1 MKTFRTII
9 LLLLLVSFPLIVSAQ
24 QSERVNGKI
33 MLSDKAPVK
42 NALLRLVNTPY
53 QAKTNNLGEYY
64 FENVPAGDYT
74 LQVVLNDIEL
84 TREPI
89 RIEKDVYE
97 IPVIYTAVE
106 NNVIEGITVYA
117 FSRNKFLD
125 KDSTSI
131 SKMPLKNLENPQ
143 MYTSIN
149 QQILK
154 EQLVYDV
161 SDALKNVPG
170 IVKMQGSPGRAG
182 DGSFYYNLRGFPTRV
197 SMVDGVPATT
207 NSEIDP
213 ADIERIDV
221 IKGPSGTL
229 YGGAVTSFGGLI
241 NVVTKKPKDYFG
253 GEVSYLL
260 GSYNLNRVTADVYG
274 PITDSRK
281 TLFRLNAAY
290 QYQNGFRDSEFRKS
304 MFVAP
309 TFSYQVND
317 RLKFNLGAQI
327 YTYEGTNTPIIF
339 LPRNRQFTSR
349 TPDELGFDWK
359 KSYSNNDMTL
369 KAPSINVKAEV
380 NYKISDNWSSQT
392 LISRNYRKTEGLYQ
406 YQFMRGNTD
415 NLLERNVQWQN
426 SEGASTSIQ
435 QNFNGEFKIGN
446 IKNKVLVG
454 LDYLNQSL
462 NNNNSPIVVFDQIDG
477 KNLTAP
483 VQVQTPGSPPVTI
496 TGTYGGISKDLALKK
511 IQEFTDAAIKL
522 NKSPMIRNTAMSNVY
537 GAYVSDAVYI
547 TDRLITL
554 LSLRFDHYESKGQLN
569 LNNNTRTGDFNQNAW
584 SPKVGLLYQVFK
596 DRLSAYANYMN
607 GFSYTA
613 PVTQP
618 LPDYSGVLKPQMA
631 KQWEVGVKGNLWR
644 NKVNFTVGYYDI
656 LVDNM
661 PQEIVVNRDG
671 TDYRITTQ
679 DGEQKSKGIEIET
692 ILNPIQGLNIM
703 AGYTYND
710 SKFVRSAAAT
720 EGRRPST
727 AGPANIFN
735 SWISYILPINGL
747 QGLGVGFGVNRVGQ
761 QITVDNAAT
770 GQFIFPA
777 YTLVNASISLE
788 KEKYRLG
795 FKMNNLGNAQ
805 YFSGQGVVVAQMPR
819 NFVAEVSLKF

>member
-1 MKTFRTII
+1 MKIFKTPI
-9 LLLLLVSFPLIVSAQ
+9 LLLFLVGLPLFVSAQ

-33 MLSDKAPVK
+33 MLSEKVPVK

-53 QAKTNNLGEYY
+53 QAKTNSLGEYY
-64 FENVPAGDYT
+64 FDNVPPGEYT

-84 TREPI
+84 MREQI
-89 RIEKDVYE
+89 RIEKDVFE
-97 IPVIYTAVE
+97 IPVIYPEAE

-125 KDSTSI
+125 RDSTSI
-131 SKMPLKNLENPQ
+131 SKMPLRNIENPQ

-154 EQLVYDV
+154 EQLVYDM
-161 SDALKNVPG
+161 SDALKNAPG
-170 IVKMQGSPGRAG
+170 IVKMQGSAGRAG

-229 YGGAVTSFGGLI
+229 YGGAVNSFGGLI

-253 GEVSYLL
+253 GEASYLL

-274 PITDSRK
+274 PITESRK

-339 LPRNRQFTSR
+339 LPRTRPFIAT
-349 TPDELGFDWK
+349 TPDELGYDWK
-359 KSYSNNDMTL
+359 RSYSNNDMSL
-369 KAPSINVKAEV
+369 KAPSINVKAEI
-380 NYKISDNWSSQT
+380 NYKISDQWTSQT

-426 SEGASTSIQ
+426 GEGASTSVQ
-435 QNFNGEFKIGN
+435 QNFNGEFKIGK

-454 LDYLNQSL
+454 LDYLNQSM
-462 NNNNSPIVVFDQIDG
+462 NNNLSPIVVFDYIDPR
-477 KNLTAP
+477 NPTAP
-483 VQVQTPGSPPVTI
+483 IAPPI
-496 TGTYGGISKDLALKK
+496 TGTYGNITRDLALQK
-511 IQEFTDAAIKL
+511 IQTSTAPL
-522 NKSPMIRNTAMSNVY
+522 VRNTASSNIY
-537 GAYVSDAVYI
+537 GAYISDAVYI
-547 TDRLITL
+547 TDRLVTL
-554 LSLRFDHYESKGQLN
+554 LSLRFDHYESKGQLDLVKN
-569 LNNNTRTGDFNQNAW
+569 SNSGPFNQNAL
-584 SPKVGLLYQVFK
+584 SPKLGLSYQILK

-607 GFSYTA
+607 GFSNLA
-613 PVTQP
+613 PVAQP
-618 LPDYSGVLKPQMA
+618 LADYSGDFKPQRSN
-631 KQWEVGVKGNLWR
+631 QWEVGFKGNLWR
-644 NKVNFTVGYYDI
+644 NRVNFTVGYYDI

-661 PQEIVVNRDG
+661 LRADVVNRDG
-671 TDYRITTQ
+671 TNYNVTIQ

-703 AGYTYND
+703 AGYSYND
-710 SKFVRSAAAT
+710 SKFVKAAT
-720 EGRRPST
+720 NVDGRRPSSS
-727 AGPANIFN
+727 GPANVFN
-735 SWISYILPINGL
+735 SWVSYILPIKGL
-747 QGLGVGFGVNRVGQ
+747 SGLGLGFGVNRVGEQ
-761 QITVDNAAT
+761 VTVDNAAT
-770 GQFIFPA
+770 GQFTFPA
-777 YTLVNASISLE
+777 YTLVNASVSLE
-788 KEKYRLG
+788 KERYRLG

-805 YFSGQGVVVAQMPR
+805 YFAGQGVIVAQMPR
-819 NFVAEVSLKF
+819 NFVAEVTLKF

>member
-1 MKTFRTII
+1 MKTFRTLI
-9 LLLLLVSFPLIVSAQ
+9 LLLLFVCFPLIISAQ
-24 QSERVNGKI
+24 QNERVHGKI
-33 MLSDKAPVK
+33 MLSEKVPVK

-64 FENVPAGDYT
+64 FDNVPPGEYS

-84 TREPI
+84 TRETI
-89 RIEKDVYE
+89 HIEKDVYE
-97 IPVIYTAVE
+97 IPIFYTNAE

-131 SKMPLKNLENPQ
+131 AKMPLKNLENPQ

-309 TFSYQVND
+309 TLSYQVND

-339 LPRNRQFTSR
+339 LARNRKFIAT
-349 TPDELGFDWK
+349 TPDELGFNWK

-369 KAPSINVKAEV
+369 KSPSINVKAEV
-380 NYKISDNWSSQT
+380 NYNISDQWSSQT
-392 LISRNYRKTEGLYQ
+392 LLSRNYRKTEGLYQ
-406 YQFMRGNTD
+406 YQFMRGVTSD
-415 NLLERNVQWQN
+415 ELLERNVQWQN
-426 SEGASTSIQ
+426 SEGASTSVQ
-435 QNFNGEFKIGN
+435 QNFNGAFKIGAV
-446 IKNKVLVG
+446 KNKVLVG

-462 NNNNSPIVVFDQIDG
+462 NNNHSPITVFDNVDAKSLAG
-477 KNLTAP
+477 Y
-483 VQVQTPGSPPVTI
+483 
-496 TGTYGGISKDLALKK
+496 GTISKDLALKR
-511 IQEFTDAAIKL
+511 IQDFTEAAIKAGKL
-522 NKSPMIRNTAMSNVY
+522 PLVRNTASSNIY
-537 GAYVSDAVYI
+537 GAYISDAVYI

-554 LSLRFDHYESKGQLN
+554 VSLRFDHYESKGQLD
-569 LNNNTRTGDFNQNAW
+569 LNTNINTGTFNQNAW
-584 SPKVGLLYQVFK
+584 SPKVGLSYQIFK
-596 DRLSAYANYMN
+596 ERLSAYANYMN
-607 GFSYTA
+607 GFSNTA
-613 PVTQP
+613 PVSQP
-618 LPDYSGVLKPQMA
+618 LADYSGDFKPQRSN
-631 KQWEVGVKGNLWR
+631 QWEVGVKGNLWR

-661 PQEIVVNRDG
+661 LRVDAVVRDG
-671 TDYRITTQ
+671 KNYTITIQ
-679 DGEQKSKGIEIET
+679 DGEQRSKGIEIET

-703 AGYTYND
+703 AGYSYND
-710 SKFVRSAAAT
+710 SKFVKAAST
-720 EGRRPST
+720 VDGRRPSS
-727 AGPANIFN
+727 AGPANVFN
-735 SWISYILPINGL
+735 SWISYVLPIKGF
-747 QGLGVGFGVNRVGQ
+747 QGLGLGFGVNRVGE
-761 QITVDNAAT
+761 QITVDNVTT
-770 GQFIFPA
+770 GRFTFPA
-777 YTLVNASISLE
+777 YTLINASLSLE
-788 KEKYRLG
+788 KERYRLG

-805 YFSGQGVVVAQMPR
+805 YFAGQGVVVAQMPR

>member
-1 MKTFRTII
+1 MKTFRTLI
-9 LLLLLVSFPLIVSAQ
+9 LLLLFVCFPLIISAQ
-24 QSERVNGKI
+24 QNERVHGKI
-33 MLSDKAPVK
+33 MLSEKVPVK

-64 FENVPAGDYT
+64 FDNVPPGEYS

-84 TREPI
+84 TRETI

-97 IPVIYTAVE
+97 IPTFYTNAE

-125 KDSTSI
+125 KDSISI
-131 SKMPLKNLENPQ
+131 AKMPLKNLENPQ

-309 TFSYQVND
+309 TLSYQVND
-317 RLKFNLGAQI
+317 KLKFNLGAQI

-339 LPRNRQFTSR
+339 LPRNRKFIAT

-369 KAPSINVKAEV
+369 KSPSINVKAEV
-380 NYKISDNWSSQT
+380 NYKISDQWNSQT
-392 LISRNYRKTEGLYQ
+392 LLSRNYRKTEGLYQ
-406 YQFMRGNTD
+406 YQFMRGVTSD
-415 NLLERNVQWQN
+415 ELLERNVQWQN
-426 SEGASTSIQ
+426 SEGASTSVQ
-435 QNFNGEFKIGN
+435 QNFNGEFKIGTV
-446 IKNKVLVG
+446 KNKVLVG

-462 NNNNSPIVVFDQIDG
+462 NNNHSPITVFDNVDAKSLAG
-477 KNLTAP
+477 Y
-483 VQVQTPGSPPVTI
+483 
-496 TGTYGGISKDLALKK
+496 GTISKDLALKR
-511 IQEFTDAAIKL
+511 IQDFTEAAIKAGKL
-522 NKSPMIRNTAMSNVY
+522 PLVRNTASSNIY
-537 GAYVSDAVYI
+537 GAYISDAVYI

-554 LSLRFDHYESKGQLN
+554 VSLRFDHYESKGQLD
-569 LNNNTRTGDFNQNAW
+569 LNTNINTGTFNQNAW
-584 SPKVGLLYQVFK
+584 SPKVGLSYQIFK
-596 DRLSAYANYMN
+596 ERLSAYANYMN
-607 GFSYTA
+607 GFSNTA
-613 PVTQP
+613 PVSQP
-618 LPDYSGVLKPQMA
+618 LADYSGDFKPQRSN
-631 KQWEVGVKGNLWR
+631 QWEVGVKGNLWR

-661 PQEIVVNRDG
+661 LRVDAVVRDG
-671 TDYRITTQ
+671 KNYTITIQ
-679 DGEQKSKGIEIET
+679 DGEQRSKGIEIET
-692 ILNPIQGLNIM
+692 ILNPIQGLNVM
-703 AGYTYND
+703 AGYSYND
-710 SKFVRSAAAT
+710 SKFVKAAST
-720 EGRRPST
+720 VDGRRPSS
-727 AGPANIFN
+727 AGPANVFN
-735 SWISYILPINGL
+735 SWISYVLPIKGF
-747 QGLGVGFGVNRVGQ
+747 QGLGLGFGVNRVGE
-761 QITVDNAAT
+761 QITVDNATT
-770 GQFIFPA
+770 GKFTFPA
-777 YTLVNASISLE
+777 YTLINASLSLE
-788 KEKYRLG
+788 KERYRLG

-805 YFSGQGVVVAQMPR
+805 YFAGQGVVVAQMPR

>member
-1 MKTFRTII
+1 MKTFKTLI

-24 QSERVNGKI
+24 QSERVNGKV
-33 MLSDKAPVK
+33 MLSEKVPVK

-64 FENVPAGDYT
+64 FDNVPPGDYT

-84 TREPI
+84 MREQI
-89 RIEKDVYE
+89 RIEKDVFE
-97 IPVIYTAVE
+97 IPVIYTSVE

-117 FSRNKFLD
+117 VSRNKFLD
-125 KDSTSI
+125 KDSTSV
-131 SKMPLKNLENPQ
+131 SKMPLKNIENPQ

-170 IVKMQGSPGRAG
+170 IVKMQGSAGRAG

-229 YGGAVTSFGGLI
+229 YGGAVNSFGGLI

-309 TFSYQVND
+309 TLSYQVND

-339 LPRNRQFTSR
+339 LSR
-349 TPDELGFDWK
+349 TRKFFATTPDELGFDWK
-359 KSYSNNDMTL
+359 RSYSNNDMSL

-380 NYKISDNWSSQT
+380 NYKISDKWSSQT

-406 YQFMRGNTD
+406 YQFIRGNTSD
-415 NLLERNVQWQN
+415 ALLERNVQWQN

-435 QNFNGEFKIGN
+435 QNFNGEFKIGK
-446 IKNKVLVG
+446 IKNKVLIG

-462 NNNNSPIVVFDQIDG
+462 NNNNSPIVKYDTINGQ
-477 KNLTAP
+477 NLTAK
-483 VQVQTPGSPPVTI
+483 
-496 TGTYGGISKDLALKK
+496 YGMISKDLALQK
-511 IQEFTDAAIKL
+511 IQNFTQAAIEAGIKTG
-522 NKSPMIRNTAMSNVY
+522 KSPLERNSFSSNMY
-537 GAYVSDAVYI
+537 GAYISDAVYI
-547 TDRLITL
+547 TDRLVTL
-554 LSLRFDHYESKGQLN
+554 LSLRLDHYESNGQLD
-569 LNNNTRTGDFNQNAW
+569 LNTNALNPS
-584 SPKVGLLYQVFK
+584 SPKFKQTALSPKLGVSYQIFK

-607 GFSYTA
+607 GFSYTPPA
-613 PVTQP
+613 SQP
-618 LPDYSGVLKPQMA
+618 LSDYSGDFKPQ
-631 KQWEVGVKGNLWR
+631 KSNQWEVGVKGNLWR
-644 NKVNFTVGYYDI
+644 NRVNFTVGYYDI

-661 PQEIVVNRDG
+661 LRLTEVIRDG
-671 TDYRITTQ
+671 KSHSITIQ
-679 DGEQKSKGIEIET
+679 DGEQRSKGIEIET

-703 AGYTYND
+703 AGYSYND
-710 SKFVRSAAAT
+710 SKFVKAAANVD
-720 EGRRPST
+720 GRRPSS
-727 AGPANIFN
+727 AGPANVFN
-735 SWISYILPINGL
+735 SWISYILPIKGFQGIGL
-747 QGLGVGFGVNRVGQ
+747 GFGVNRVGE
-761 QITVDNAAT
+761 QITVDNSTT

-788 KEKYRLG
+788 KERYRLG

-805 YFSGQGVVVAQMPR
+805 YFAGQGVVVAQMPR

>member
-1 MKTFRTII
+1 MKKSRTLIS
-9 LLLLLVSFPLIVSAQ
+9 LLLLVSFPLIVSAQ

-42 NALLRLVNTPY
+42 NALLRLVNTSY

-64 FENVPAGDYT
+64 FENVPPGEYT

-117 FSRNKFLD
+117 VSRNKFLD
-125 KDSTSI
+125 KDSTSVA
-131 SKMPLKNLENPQ
+131 KMPLKNLENPQ

-170 IVKMQGSPGRAG
+170 IVKMQGSAGRAG

-229 YGGAVTSFGGLI
+229 YGGAVNSFGGLI

-309 TFSYQVND
+309 TLSYQVND

-339 LPRNRQFTSR
+339 LPRNRPFIAK
-349 TPDELGFDWK
+349 TPDELGYDWK
-359 KSYSNNDMTL
+359 KSYSNNDMSL

-380 NYKISDNWSSQT
+380 NYKISNNWSSQT

-406 YQFMRGNTD
+406 YQFMRGDTD
-415 NLLERNVQWQN
+415 NILERNVQWQN
-426 SEGASTSIQ
+426 GEGSSTSVQ
-435 QNFNGEFKIGN
+435 QNFNGEFKIGK
-446 IKNKVLVG
+446 IKNKLLIG

-462 NNNNSPIVVFDQIDG
+462 NNNLSPIVAYDKIDG
-477 KNLTAP
+477 KNLAAP
-483 VQVQTPGSPPVTI
+483 VGGAV
-496 TGTYGGISKDLALKK
+496 TGTYGAISKDLALQK
-511 IQEFTDAAIKL
+511 IQTSSAPL
-522 NKSPMIRNTAMSNVY
+522 VRNTASSNIY
-537 GAYVSDAVYI
+537 GAYISDAVYI

-554 LSLRFDHYESKGQLN
+554 LSLRFDHYESNGQLN
-569 LNNNTRTGDFNQNAW
+569 LNTNINTGNFNQNAW
-584 SPKVGLLYQVFK
+584 SPKFGLLYQIFK

-607 GFSYTA
+607 GFSNVA
-613 PVTQP
+613 PVSQP
-618 LPDYSGVLKPQMA
+618 LADYSGDFKPQRSN
-631 KQWEVGVKGNLWR
+631 QWEVGVKGNLWR

-661 PQEIVVNRDG
+661 LRTDIVDRNG
-671 TDYRITTQ
+671 TGYNVTIQ
-679 DGEQKSKGIEIET
+679 DGEQRSKGIEIET

-703 AGYTYND
+703 AGYSYND
-710 SKFVRSAAAT
+710 SKFVKAAANVD
-720 EGRRPST
+720 GRRPST
-727 AGPANIFN
+727 SGPANVFN

-747 QGLGVGFGVNRVGQ
+747 QGLGVGFGINRVGE
-761 QITVDNAAT
+761 QITVDNSTT
-770 GQFIFPA
+770 GQFVFPA

-805 YFSGQGVVVAQMPR
+805 YFSGQGVIVAQMPR